1 MKKIKEVKY
10 VINTNKNLNKRI
22 CLISDIHH
30 DIDFDDKV
38 YDELLEKIRN
48 LNPDYITISGDVLDK
63 GCVLEDI
70 NSKNMINN
78 FIKSLGEITKT
89 LIVMGNHDQRYSYT
103 NFNKVYSLDWFY
115 SLNKFKNVYF
125 LNNESITFG
134 NIDFI
139 GYVPSVEWFNDRN
152 KDNFYKEFYRHP
164 VKINENNHYKIMLL
178 HSPYSITKKVNYEN
192 LPDITSNIN
201 LILSGHMHN
210 GALPGFLEIRKN
222 GMGLVAPNH
231 SLFPKY
237 VRGVHKIKDMNIVI
251 SRGIT
256 TFSHPDFFKKFNFLY
271 NREITII
278 DLK

>member
-1 MKKIKEVKY
+1 MKKIREVKY

-30 DIDFDDKV
+30 DVDFKTSI

-48 LNPDYITISGDVLDK
+48 LKPDYITISGDVLDK

-70 NSKNMINN
+70 NSRNMINS

-103 NFNKVYSLDWFY
+103 KFNDEYSLNWFY

-125 LNNESITFG
+125 LNNESITFN

-139 GYVPSVEWFNDRN
+139 GYVPSLEWFNDFH

-164 VKINENNHYKIMLL
+164 VKINENNNYKIMLL
-178 HSPYSITKKVNYEN
+178 HSPYSITKKINYEN
-192 LPDITSNIN
+192 LPDITNN
-201 LILSGHMHN
+201 VDLILSGHMHN
-210 GALPGFLEIRKN
+210 GVLPRFLEIRKN
-222 GMGLVAPNH
+222 GRGIIAPNKK
-231 SLFPKY
+231 LFPKY

-256 TFSHPDFFKKFNFLY
+256 AFSHPDFFKKFNFLY
-271 NREITII
+271 DKEITIV